1 MKLAMVSFHLP
12 SPKGLLPA
20 SSSRMG
26 EDEVSPSEAAV
37 ADAEDGNSLSEDE
50 WLMPRREEE
59 VWLADAGEDCCC
71 WCCWGLTPPFNSEF
85 KSEKD
90 SEVRTMDREDMLS
103 RLKEL
108 LITWK
113 AEEKKNRLDLKL
125 FYISLLS

>member
-59 VWLADAGEDCCC
+59 V
-71 WCCWGLTPPFNSEF
+71 
-85 KSEKD
+85 
-90 SEVRTMDREDMLS
+90 
-103 RLKEL
+103 
-108 LITWK
+108 
-113 AEEKKNRLDLKL
+113 
-125 FYISLLS
+125 